1 MGKENWIKRIGKL
14 GVVLA
19 LGALL
24 AGCRENPSEKG
35 VEYLKEGNYEKAIT
49 QFEKAI
55 QEKIKEGDAY
65 RGIGIAR
72 YELGNYKEAKEALL
86 KALEEGEKP
95 SATFH
100 EMLGD
105 CELNLGEPRSAL
117 NYYRLALEG
126 DLSKEARA
134 EVLLNEI
141 AAYEQLKDWKSAK
154 AKLEA
159 YVKEYPDQEKVKK
172 ELEFLRTRDL

>member
-1 MGKENWIKRIGKL
+1 MDKRSWIRQL
-14 GVVLA
+14 GRLGLILA
-19 LGALL
+19 LGVLL
-24 AGCRENPSEKG
+24 TGCKENPSEKG
-35 VEYLKEGNYEKAIT
+35 TEYLKEGKYEKAIT

-55 QEKIKEGDAY
+55 QEKIKVGDAY
-65 RGIGIAR
+65 RGLGIAN
-72 YELGNYKEAKEALL
+72 YELDNYKEARKALL

-95 SATFH
+95 SATLH

-126 DLSKEARA
+126 DLSEEARS
-134 EVLLNEI
+134 EVLLHEI

-154 AKLEA
+154 VKLEA
-159 YVKEYPDQEKVKK
+159 YVKEYPDVEKAKK